1 MLQMVGCTV
10 VAQNYLPYAQ
20 VAGDGWLRFHP
31 RSRFVVLVIDDD
43 QDRHTS
49 DADRTFLSP
58 GAIGI
63 PPQELAELR
72 GIYSAHELTCA
83 LKPRFLRFLLGEGA
97 EAIVFVDSDTDIH
110 GSLDQVAELA
120 ARSGTALS
128 PIVLEPPPLDGR
140 SPSEVEV
147 SRFGI
152 YDSGLIAVGRDGA
165 EFLDWWTNWS
175 RWDFLFDETMHGDQR
190 WLDWVPLY
198 FQHAVIRDAAV
209 NVAHWNLHER
219 QLGYSD
225 GRFTVKGAPLRTFHF
240 AGFDPLRPERVSQYV
255 PMSAVYGAPFRV
267 DFDGVSLAHLCREYA
282 AKLISAG
289 YEVSHKTHYGYDRS
303 AAGTGLGPWERR
315 VYREALLAVE
325 ARGDHGV
332 PGPFDPARSADF
344 ERLLTHPRSSGLFS
358 EAALTR
364 IADSRVVI
372 YKGGWSR
379 RRIRDAVQSRLAR
392 GLLAPRPS
400 WMPHALP
407 SDRILAEY
415 GRSDR

>member
-1 MLQMVGCTV
+1 MQTVGCTV
-10 VAQNYLPYAQ
+10 VARNYLSYAQ

-31 RSRFVVLVIDDD
+31 GSRFVVLVIDDD

-63 PPQELAELR
+63 PERELSELR

-97 EAIVFVDSDTDIH
+97 KAIVFLDSDTDIH

-128 PIVLEPPPLDGR
+128 PILLKPPPLDGR
-140 SPSEVEV
+140 APSELEV
-147 SRFGI
+147 ARGGM
-152 YDSGLIAVGRDGA
+152 YNTGLIAVGSEGA
-165 EFLDWWTNWS
+165 GFLDWWAAWS
-175 RWDFLFDETMHGDQR
+175 RWDFLFDEAVGMHADQR

-198 FQHAVIRDAAV
+198 FEHAVIRDAAV

-219 QLGYSD
+219 RMGYSD
-225 GRFTVKGAPLRTFHF
+225 GRFTVNGAPLTTFHF
-240 AGFDPLRPERVSQYV
+240 AGFDPLDPQRVSQYL
-255 PMSAVYGAPFRV
+255 SISEVYGAPFRV
-267 DFDGVSLAHLCREYA
+267 DCDGASLARLCREYA
-282 AKLISAG
+282 DKLISAG
-289 YEVSHKTHYGYDRS
+289 YEENRKTPYGFDRS

-315 VYREALLAVE
+315 VYREALLAAE
-325 ARGDHGV
+325 ARGDRGV
-332 PGPFDPARSADF
+332 PGPFDPARSAEF
-344 ERLLTHPRSSGLFS
+344 ERLLTHPRSTGLFS

-364 IADSRVVI
+364 LADSRVVI
-372 YKGGWSR
+372 DGGGWDR

-392 GLLAPRPS
+392 GLLVRRPP
-400 WMPHALP
+400 WMPHVLP
-407 SDRILAEY
+407 SDRIRAEY
-415 GRSDR
+415 WSH